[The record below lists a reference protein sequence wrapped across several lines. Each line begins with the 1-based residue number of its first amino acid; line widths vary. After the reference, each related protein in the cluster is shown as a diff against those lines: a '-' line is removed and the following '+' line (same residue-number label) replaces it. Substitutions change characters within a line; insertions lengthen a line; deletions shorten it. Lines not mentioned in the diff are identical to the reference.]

1 MDGARMIHVSDDN
14 IRIEN
19 SYTARSRKEIR
30 EVLGY
35 IKYYYPGHLT
45 FKNNSDRVL
54 VAEWCVHNLLYNLNV
69 LRSRTK
75 DVDLNSN
82 KTKLEKIAYLIA
94 SLFYWK

>member
-1 MDGARMIHVSDDN
+1 MIHVSDDN

-19 SYTARSRKEIR
+19 SYTARSRKEIK

-45 FKNNSDRVL
+45 FKNNSDLVL
-54 VAEWCVHNLLYNLNV
+54 IAEWCTHNLLYNLGV

-82 KTKLEKIAYLIA
+82 KTKLEKIAYLVT
-94 SLFYWK
+94 SLFYWR